1 MEWEMPNDT
10 TPCCPN
16 GQLCVFQIADQKPW
30 EKWEP
35 VCRSYDEFM
44 GLRAW
49 DVSDCDYDRLSCD
62 VETFDIVNSTTSMD
76 LNASAQRSVIIVSC
90 IYLGVGVFGA
100 FVAWLLVRQRRT
112 RPSEPSN
119 NFIITKTRNALE
131 KAFSNSPTSNEVSS
145 NHNGLS
151 SPQQPQEEEAPRYRK
166 TLGMLAAILL
176 LTGICSL
183 TLGIVLLFATR
194 RSFSRDPTA
203 SKDSIP
209 LYIGQCESSKVK
221 TYNLVAHLVINII
234 GTVVLA
240 SSAFAQKICL
250 TPTEDDVLSRIQ
262 AGKDVKIGASFPRGV
277 RKATSWLWLL
287 MLLSSLPVHL
297 LINAAAGI
305 AIRPIEAVGVWG
317 IRQQDLREFENIR
330 IKLSNGIHFA
340 PISIPWDQIEA
351 WTLVSSDECVDLI
364 AEQDLFVLRYR
375 NIAVVLDESSTLND
389 PSAGWEFFGDPELA
403 PRLSPNVS
411 YANASDARS
420 TIIKSSEIARCYV
433 DTYPSS
439 CQVSIRWQPLLITGV
454 TVIFKGLLV
463 SFALRHGH
471 YFRQRLISCLG
482 DLIVVAEEH
491 PELFP
496 LRSEPPK
503 NLKFRARKKGEYTFS
518 EADRII
524 LPTSYMFALALIIAG
539 VSKPQRIGLANGRD
553 EVYGVSLGPMNRD
566 TLLKSPP
573 SSLLAAAIKT
583 NLPQLVLSSWYLV
596 WNNVI
601 SRLWVEREWRS
612 FYLHRQKVRVSTAG
626 SKPGR
631 CTGSLDLL
639 SDSHPDR
646 DTSEHRVGR
655 TLVYQLFI
663 RGTFVHWNI
672 DSYHDIQLNHIR
684 LDEKEG
690 ADASYGGVRLESL
703 VLLLRSPEA
712 SSRRWDLM
720 GGYFDWF
727 GEDGRLSRS
736 S

>member
-1 MEWEMPNDT
+1 M
-10 TPCCPN
+10 
-16 GQLCVFQIADQKPW
+16 
-30 EKWEP
+30 
-35 VCRSYDEFM
+35 
-44 GLRAW
+44 
-49 DVSDCDYDRLSCD
+49 
-62 VETFDIVNSTTSMD
+62 ST
-76 LNASAQRSVIIVSC
+76 
-90 IYLGVGVFGA
+90 LGVGVLGA
-100 FVAWLLVRQRRT
+100 VVAWLLGRQRQT
-112 RPSEPSN
+112 RPSEASN
-119 NFIITKTRNALE
+119 NFLITRMRSALV
-131 KAFSNSPTSNEVSS
+131 KASSYSPTANEVSS
-145 NHNGLS
+145 NHNDLS
-151 SPQQPQEEEAPRYRK
+151 SPQQPQEEALQYRK
-166 TLGMLAAILL
+166 TLGMLAVILL

-209 LYIGQCESSKVK
+209 LYMGQCESSNVK
-221 TYNLVAHLVINII
+221 TYNLIAHLVINII
-234 GTVVLA
+234 GTVILA

-250 TPTEDDVLSRIQ
+250 TPTEDDVLSQIQ
-262 AGKDVKIGASFPRGV
+262 AGRDVKIGASFPRGV

-287 MLLSSLPVHL
+287 MLISSLPVHL

-340 PISIPWDQIEA
+340 LISIPWGQIEA

-375 NIAVVLDESSTLND
+375 NIAIVLDESSTLND
-389 PSAGWEFFGDPELA
+389 PSAGWELFGDPELA

-471 YFRQRLISCLG
+471 HFRQRLISCLG

-496 LRSEPPK
+496 LRSDPPK

-539 VSKPQRIGLANGRD
+539 VSKPQHIGLANGRD

-573 SSLLAAAIKT
+573 SSLLAAVMKT

-612 FYLHRQKVRVSTAG
+612 FYLHRQKVRVSTTG

-631 CTGSLDLL
+631 VESPWLQFPYWLTALLMLL
-639 SDSHPDR
+639 SALGHWICSQIL
-646 DTSEHRVGR
+646 
-655 TLVYQLFI
+655 TLIEILQSIELDEPLFI
-663 RGTFVHWNI
+663 NYSPVALLCIGLLILIMTFSLTIYAWMRKKVPMPLMEGYAWRVLFCCSDLPRPLPEEGI
-672 DSYHDIQLNHIR
+672 AWGDVSTTSGKMAGFRDQVEPIQIGQ
-684 LDEKEG
+684 E
-690 ADASYGGVRLESL
+690 Y
-703 VLLLRSPEA
+703 P
-712 SSRRWDLM
+712 
-720 GGYFDWF
+720 
-727 GEDGRLSRS
+727 LSD
-736 S
+736 